1 MSEDLEQ
8 LEILEEQKEE
18 EVEDDNIQ
26 KTKSVKKKIYNVK
39 PKDPDAPKK
48 ERTPAQ
54 KLAWEKALA
63 TRKANRDARLKE
75 KQTMNEV
82 IEEQKKISKKKVEDK
97 IVKKAISIKKK
108 QIKKEEVLD
117 EISDDETSYEEIKKI
132 AKAKPRPK
140 AKPKYYE
147 EEEEEEEY
155 IAPKP
160 RIRFV

>member
-1 MSEDLEQ
+1 MSEDLAQ
-8 LEILEEQKEE
+8 LEILEESKQEE
-18 EVEDDNIQ
+18 PEDDHIQ
-26 KTKSVKKKIYNVK
+26 KTKKKVYNVK

-48 ERTPAQ
+48 ERTEKQ

-75 KQTMNEV
+75 KQTMNEM

-97 IVKKAISIKKK
+97 IVKKAISIKKR

-117 EISDDETSYEEIKKI
+117 EISDDDTSYEEIKRI
-132 AKAKPRPK
+132 VK
-140 AKPKYYE
+140 AKPKKPLPTKEEYYE
-147 EEEEEEEY
+147 EEEEY
-155 IAPKP
+155 VSPRP

>member
-8 LEILEEQKEE
+8 LEILEEPKEE

-26 KTKSVKKKIYNVK
+26 KTKETKKKKIYNVK

-82 IEEQKKISKKKVEDK
+82 VEEQKKIS
-97 IVKKAISIKKK
+97 
-108 QIKKEEVLD
+108 
-117 EISDDETSYEEIKKI
+117 
-132 AKAKPRPK
+132 
-140 AKPKYYE
+140 
-147 EEEEEEEY
+147 
-155 IAPKP
+155 
-160 RIRFV
+160 